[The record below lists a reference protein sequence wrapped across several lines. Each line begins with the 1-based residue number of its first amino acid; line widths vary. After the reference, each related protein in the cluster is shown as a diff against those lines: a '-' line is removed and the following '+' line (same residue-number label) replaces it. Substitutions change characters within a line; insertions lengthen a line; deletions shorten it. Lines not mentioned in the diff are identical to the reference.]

1 MRRMKK
7 TVMCGCIL
15 AMLLFIGGCQT
26 GGEGEKRYTATFLDV
41 FDTRTELVGYGN
53 SEEEFMEQ
61 AELLKEKLMYY
72 HRLFDIYHEYE
83 GMNNIKTINDKAGAE
98 PVLVDGEIIELI
110 RFCKDMYGRSEAQV
124 NIAMGSVL
132 SIWHDHRDYGMEN
145 PEDASLPAMSML
157 QEAAQHMDPHQI
169 IIDEKE
175 KTVYLADKEMS
186 LDVGGIGKGYAVQ
199 KVCEYAKEIG
209 MENLL
214 ISVGGNVCA
223 VGGKKDGTDWRVG
236 IQNSDMDSD
245 ETYVQKVNVRD
256 VCVVTSGNYQRYY
269 TVDGKKYCHI
279 IDPDTLMPAEFAAS
293 VTIIAKDSGVADA
306 MSTAVYNMPV
316 DEGIDFINGMS
327 DIEAM
332 WVLEDG
338 SMFFSEHFDDYIG
351 E

>member
-1 MRRMKK
+1 MRKMKK

-15 AMLLFIGGCQT
+15 VLLLVVSGCQA
-26 GGEGEKRYTATFLDV
+26 GGEGEKRYTAAFLDV

-98 PVLVDGEIIELI
+98 PVLVDGEIMELI
-110 RFCKDMYGRSEAQV
+110 RFCKDMYGRSKAQV

-132 SIWHDHRDYGMEN
+132 SIWHEYREYGIEN
-145 PEDASLPAMSML
+145 PEDAGLPAMSML

-169 IIDEKE
+169 IIDDKE

-236 IQNSDMDSD
+236 IQNPDMDA
-245 ETYVQKVNVRD
+245 EEIYVQKVKVKD

-269 TVDGKKYCHI
+269 TVDGKEYCHI

-316 DEGIDFINGMS
+316 EEGIDFINDMS

-338 SMFFSEHFDDYIG
+338 SIFYSEHFDDYIA